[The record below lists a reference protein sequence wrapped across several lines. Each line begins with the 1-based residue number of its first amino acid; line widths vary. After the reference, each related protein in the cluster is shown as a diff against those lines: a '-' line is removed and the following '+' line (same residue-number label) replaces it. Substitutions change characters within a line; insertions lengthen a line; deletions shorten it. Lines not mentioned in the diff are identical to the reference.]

1 MNNTKSYNKN
11 KNKNKKSFNKN
22 NKKSYN
28 TNNKKFKTRKRIFKK
43 TDYNSGDGM
52 LVSVWGPSMWHALHT
67 ISFNYPIHPTV
78 QEKQHY
84 RNFILNLQYVLP
96 CKYCRMNLK
105 TNFKHL
111 PLTMAKMKNRETFSR
126 YIYDLHELINK
137 MLHKNSALTFC
148 DVRERYEHFRSRCTE
163 EKPKLFTFKQFDKNN
178 NNTLKNSR
186 NRTMKNRG
194 NKENKEN
201 KEKGCTEPL
210 YGKKSKCIIK
220 IVPQDNNEATF
231 QMDKKCIKTRE

>member
-1 MNNTKSYNKN
+1 MNNTKSYKTNT
-11 KNKNKKSFNKN
+11 KSYKTN
-22 NKKSYN
+22 NKKS
-28 TNNKKFKTRKRIFKK
+28 RKRIFKK

-137 MLHKNSALTFC
+137 MLHKKSALTFC

-163 EKPKLFTFKQFDKNN
+163 EKPKLFTFKQLDKNK
-178 NNTLKNSR
+178 TLK
-186 NRTMKNRG
+186 NRTMKNKG
-194 NKENKEN
+194 NKEN

-220 IVPQDNNEATF
+220 IVPQDTNEATF